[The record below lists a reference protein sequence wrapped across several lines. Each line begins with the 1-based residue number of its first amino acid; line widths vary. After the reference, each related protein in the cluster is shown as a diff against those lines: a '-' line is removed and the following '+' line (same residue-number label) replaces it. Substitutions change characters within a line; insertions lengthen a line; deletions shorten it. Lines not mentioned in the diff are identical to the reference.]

1 MMFAARR
8 RAPWFV
14 LFHTREKNWMIHRM
28 DAAIRP
34 GWQPAPKYL
43 PPMLATLGELPP
55 AAQDERWAYEMKW
68 DGMRAIVRVE
78 GGRITVFSRNDRDV
92 TVSYPELRPM
102 GEVFGTEQAILDGE
116 IVAFDP
122 HGRPN
127 FGLLQD
133 RMHIGSEA
141 QARTLVKSRP
151 VVLLAFDLLHYAG
164 ESLLTLP
171 YVERRRRLEELELDG
186 PAWRTPA
193 AFAGTGAEAVRTSKE
208 LGLEGV
214 LAKRLDSAYRPGKRS
229 HDWVKVKNISA
240 QEVVIGGW
248 TPGKGNRSD
257 TIGALLLGL
266 PGADG
271 LTYVGKVGT
280 GFTRRM
286 LDELSP
292 RLTRLERKVSPF
304 SPAVPRA
311 DSRDAHWV
319 TPKLVGEVAYGEWTD
334 DGRLRHPSW
343 RGLRPD
349 KDVSEVRREG

>member
-1 MMFAARR
+1 MAGQPEQRPDPD
-8 RAPWFV
+8 RA
-14 LFHTREKNWMIHRM
+14 HRE
-28 DAAIRP
+28 
-34 GWQPAPKYL
+34 GWQPVPKYL

-55 AAQDERWAYEMKW
+55 IAQDERWAYEMKW
-68 DGMRAIVRVE
+68 DGMRAIVRLDQ
-78 GGRITVFSRNDRDV
+78 GRITIFSRNDRDV
-92 TVSYPELRPM
+92 TVSYPELLPLA
-102 GEVFGTEQAILDGE
+102 EDFGTEQAILDGE
-116 IVAFDP
+116 IVVFDP
-122 HGRPN
+122 LGRPS
-127 FGLLQD
+127 FRLLQD
-133 RMHIGSEA
+133 RMHIGSAA
-141 QARTLVKSRP
+141 QARALTKTRP
-151 VVLLAFDLLHYAG
+151 VVLLAFDLLHHDG
-164 ESLLTLP
+164 GSLLALP
-171 YVERRRRLEELELDG
+171 YVERRARLERLELTG

-214 LAKRLDSAYRPGKRS
+214 LAKRLDSPYRPGKRS
-229 HDWVKVKNISA
+229 RDWVKVKNISA

-248 TPGKGNRSD
+248 IPGKGNRID

-266 PGADG
+266 PGPDG

-292 RLTRLERKVSPF
+292 RLARLEQAGSPF
-304 SPAVPRA
+304 VPAVPRP

-319 TPKLVGEVAYGEWTD
+319 TPRLVGEVAFGEWTG

-349 KDVSEVRREG
+349 KDVAEVRREG

>member
-1 MMFAARR
+1 MNTA
-8 RAPWFV
+8 
-14 LFHTREKNWMIHRM
+14 E
-28 DAAIRP
+28 RP

-55 AAQDERWAYEMKW
+55 AAQDDRWAYEMKW
-68 DGMRAIVRVE
+68 DGMRAIVRVKD
-78 GGRITVFSRNDRDV
+78 GGITIFSRNDRDV
-92 TVSYPELRPM
+92 TVSYPELLPL
-102 GEVFGTEQAILDGE
+102 GEAFGAEQAILDGE
-116 IVAFDP
+116 IVVFDP
-122 HGRPN
+122 RGRPS

-133 RMHIGSEA
+133 RMHISSA
-141 QARTLVKSRP
+141 TQARALAVTRP
-151 VVLLAFDLLHYAG
+151 VVLLAFDLLHHAG
-164 ESLLTLP
+164 ESLLALP
-171 YVERRRRLEELELDG
+171 YAERRRRLEALRLDG

-214 LAKRLDSAYRPGKRS
+214 LAKRLESTYRPGKRS
-229 HDWVKVKNISA
+229 RDWVKVKNISA

-248 TPGKGNRSD
+248 TPGQGNRSD

-266 PGADG
+266 PGPDG
-271 LTYVGKVGT
+271 LLYIGRVGT

-292 RLTRLERKVSPF
+292 RLARLERKTSPF
-304 SPAVPRA
+304 VPAVPRA
-311 DSRDAHWV
+311 DSRGAHWV
-319 TPKLVGEVAYGEWTD
+319 SPQLVGEVAYGEWTG

-349 KDVSEVRREG
+349 KDVAEVRREA

>member
-1 MMFAARR
+1 
-8 RAPWFV
+8 
-14 LFHTREKNWMIHRM
+14 MIHGWTPRC
-28 DAAIRP
+28 RP
-34 GWQPAPKYL
+34 GWQPAPDYL

-55 AAQDERWAYEMKW
+55 AAQDDRWAYEMKW
-68 DGMRAIVRVE
+68 DGMRAIVRVD

-133 RMHIGSEA
+133 RMHISSEA
-141 QARTLVKSRP
+141 QASTLAKSRP

-171 YVERRRRLEELELDG
+171 YVERRRRLEALELDG

-229 HDWVKVKNISA
+229 RDWVKVKNISA

-292 RLTRLERKVSPF
+292 RLTRLERKASPF